1 MDLQEIDGGAKKAD
15 VPCVLCFCHL
25 RWDFVYQRP
34 QHLMSRCQENARV
47 FFFEEPLEGE
57 RDEAELRLQFRD
69 DGIMILTPLLP
80 KSLDSKGR
88 IDAQRELLDGFI
100 ESYDLHD
107 FIAWYYTPMAFQ
119 FSNHLDPDVVVY
131 DCMDELSAFDGAPTE
146 LPTYERM
153 LFDYAD
159 VVFVGGRTLY
169 NAKLH
174 QHENIHLFPSSV
186 ERDHFAIARR
196 PQRDP
201 SDQHSIPHPR
211 IGFFGVLDERLDR
224 NLLREAAELRPDWHF
239 VLIGPVV
246 KIREED
252 LPRAENIHYL
262 GQKRYEEL
270 PIYLANWDVA
280 MLPFAINQS
289 TRFISPTKTLE
300 YLAAGKPVVSTAIRD
315 VVEPYGNLGLVSI
328 ATNAQEFCAAI
339 ESLLNRPSAKWL
351 EDVDDLLRKGSW
363 DRTFSRMWQ
372 EIHRIGTK
380 EADAAAHAVNRQ
392 QEAANV

>member
-1 MDLQEIDGGAKKAD
+1 MSFLET

-34 QHLMSRCQENARV
+34 QHLMARCQENARV
-47 FFFEEPLEGE
+47 FFFEEPLESE
-57 RDEAELRLQFRD
+57 RSQAELRLQLRD
-69 DGIMILTPLLP
+69 DGITILTPMLP

-88 IDAQRELLDGFI
+88 IDAQRTLLDEFI
-100 ESYDLHD
+100 AAYSIND
-107 FIAWYYTPMAFQ
+107 FVAWYYTPMALQ
-119 FSNHLDPDVVVY
+119 FSDHLEPDVVVY

-146 LPTYERM
+146 LPAYERM

-174 QHENIHLFPSSV
+174 QHGNIHLFPSSV
-186 ERDHFAIARR
+186 DRDHFAVARR

-201 SDQHSIPHPR
+201 ADQQAIPHPR

-252 LPRAENIHYL
+252 LPRAQNIHYL

-270 PIYLANWDVA
+270 PVYLANWDVA
-280 MLPFAINQS
+280 MLPFAINSS
-289 TRFISPTKTLE
+289 TQFISPTKTLE
-300 YLAAGKPVVSTAIRD
+300 YLAAGKPVVSTPIRD
-315 VVEPYGNLGLVSI
+315 VVEPYGNLGLVAI
-328 ATNAQEFCAAI
+328 ASNAQEFCTAI
-339 ESLLNRPSAKWL
+339 ESLLSRPSAKWL

-372 EIHRIGTK
+372 EINRVGAQ
-380 EADAAAHAVNRQ
+380 EADAAHAVNKQ
-392 QEAANV
+392 EEAANV